1 MVVSPEK
8 EIMITL
14 RLSKVPNSQSMMIGS
29 VTTYTVCE
37 TCMIDT
43 AHESIVFPFIFI
55 VKFSDRLQC
64 DFFSGLGTG
73 TGSIFQPFE
82 QKWFQWCNLFS
93 IFRFFGWS
101 PYFVDIC
108 LVIGLFHKKTKMG
121 GGRGWG
127 HKFFISLLYPRKFH
141 KIMLGLSEVRR
152 SQKPRPL
159 PWKFHIVF
167 SWSPL
172 DGNSSSF
179 LVNPWKF

>member
-1 MVVSPEK
+1 MVSPEK

-82 QKWFQWCNLFS
+82 QK
-93 IFRFFGWS
+93 
-101 PYFVDIC
+101 
-108 LVIGLFHKKTKMG
+108 
-121 GGRGWG
+121 
-127 HKFFISLLYPRKFH
+127 
-141 KIMLGLSEVRR
+141 
-152 SQKPRPL
+152 
-159 PWKFHIVF
+159 
-167 SWSPL
+167 
-172 DGNSSSF
+172 
-179 LVNPWKF
+179 